1 MTSSPVSGID
11 DPMARLLA
19 VMARLRDPEHGCP
32 WDLEQD
38 FPTIAPYTIEEA
50 YEVADAIRRGDYDE
64 LKEELGDLLFQV
76 VFYARMAEERGLYG
90 FDAIAGAIA
99 DKMIARH
106 PHVFADVDI
115 RTSAAMAT
123 RWEDQK
129 AAERDRKARRA
140 QPGTAAG
147 ALDGVALGLPALSR
161 ALKLQKRAARVGFD
175 WDDMAD
181 VIHKVDEELA
191 EVKAELDG
199 PPDRLEAEIGDLLFV
214 VVNLA
219 RKSGVDAEAALR
231 RTNAKFERRFV
242 YIEDRLAQDGKRPE
256 DSDLETMDAYWD
268 EAKAKGL

>member
-1 MTSSPVSGID
+1 MASSPVSAID

-19 VMARLRDPEHGCP
+19 VMNRLRDPQNGCP

-38 FPTIAPYTIEEA
+38 FQTIAPYTIEES
-50 YEVADAIRRGDYDE
+50 YEVADAIQRGDFAE

-90 FDAIAGAIA
+90 FDAIAAAIA

-106 PHVFADVDI
+106 PHVFGAVDI
-115 RTSAAMAT
+115 RTAAAMAT

-129 AAERDRKARRA
+129 AAERDSKASRSA
-140 QPGTAAG
+140 PGAAAG
-147 ALDGVALGLPALSR
+147 TLDGVALGLPALSR

-191 EVKAELDG
+191 EVKAELEG
-199 PPDRLEAEIGDLLFV
+199 PQDRLEAEIGDLLFV
-214 VVNLA
+214 IVNLA
-219 RKSGVDAEAALR
+219 RKSGIDAEAALR
-231 RTNAKFERRFV
+231 RTNTKFERRFV
-242 YIEDRLAQDGKRPE
+242 YIEERLARDGKRPE

-268 EAKAKGL
+268 EAKENGL